1 MWVSNSAEF
10 RANSKSDE
18 TVPKERT
25 IESCQQH
32 GLFHFLLMFDNLS
45 IRLRGGG
52 DSGSLTRVFAIPDD
66 LDKEEGKEGEDDP

>member
-1 MWVSNSAEF
+1 MGIKQRRVSRRFQIA
-10 RANSKSDE
+10 KS
-18 TVPKERT
+18 VPIKRT
-25 IESCQQH
+25 IGGCQLNA
-32 GLFHFLLMFDNLS
+32 LFHFLLMFNNLS